1 MSENVLC
8 VRLKPCLPRAGQVL
22 QHYSY
27 RGILFKAG
35 AGWVKVAD
43 GVAEHLRTVRQQAH
57 DPYSPMAFDVCSEDE
72 ARKLDVKDIEQS
84 TEAVPVDRAR
94 LQVARE
100 IAPTSNESA
109 GPVAT
114 AGVVTEGSKDRPA
127 ARAKH

>member
-1 MSENVLC
+1 
-8 VRLKPCLPRAGQVL
+8 VL

-43 GVAEHLRTVRQQAH
+43 SVAEHLRTVRQQAH
-57 DPYSPMAFDVCSEDE
+57 DSYSPLAFDVCCEDD

-84 TEAVPVDRAR
+84 AEAVPVDRAR
-94 LQVARE
+94 LQLARE
-100 IAPTSNESA
+100 SAPSSELT
-109 GPVAT
+109 GLVAT
-114 AGVVTEGSKDRPA
+114 GGATAEVSKERPA

>member
-43 GVAEHLRTVRQQAH
+43 SVAEHLRAVRQQAH
-57 DPYSPMAFDVCSEDE
+57 DSYSPLAFDVCGEDE

-84 TEAVPVDRAR
+84 AEAVPVDRAQ

-100 IAPTSNESA
+100 SAPSGELT
-109 GPVAT
+109 GLVAT
-114 AGVVTEGSKDRPA
+114 AGATAEVSKDRPS